1 MLSLYRNIYACM
13 RAIVRV
19 WCDFWVMQSSVK
31 QRWKILE
38 RQNLQLR
45 LKEVCVSADECVI
58 NALGAAVRADTG

>member
-1 MLSLYRNIYACM
+1 M
-13 RAIVRV
+13 RASVRV
-19 WCDFWVMQSSVK
+19 WCDFLVMQLPVK